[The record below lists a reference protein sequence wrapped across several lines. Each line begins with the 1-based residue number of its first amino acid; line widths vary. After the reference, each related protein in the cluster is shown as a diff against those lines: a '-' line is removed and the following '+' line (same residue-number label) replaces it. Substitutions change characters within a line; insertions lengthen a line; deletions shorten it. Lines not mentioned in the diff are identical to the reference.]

1 MRGSQLQTVAGPGG
15 EMEGP
20 LPQAT
25 HVVMGEPIT
34 GEYTLSPQPQAPVT
48 SREIGIPLADL
59 GRRDQGK
66 GAKSWRAEQQ
76 GQTPGVRTQQRGLT
90 AKEPS
95 ASASYCRVTNSP
107 PFSSYKGQ
115 PCVHSRAV

>member
-1 MRGSQLQTVAGPGG
+1 
-15 EMEGP
+15 MEVP

-25 HVVMGEPIT
+25 HVVMGRPIT
-34 GEYTLSPQPQAPVT
+34 GEYALSPQPQAPVT

-66 GAKSWRAEQQ
+66 GTKSWRAEQQ
-76 GQTPGVRTQQRGLT
+76 GQTPGVRTLQRGST

-107 PFSSYKGQ
+107 TIQQLQTATVCSLTCHMSFWNLAG
-115 PCVHSRAV
+115 A